1 MPFDFRK
8 AEKEY
13 YSPLEKPQLVI
24 IPAMRFAAICG
35 NGKPDDSNPSYI
47 QADSLLHEFSCFLR
61 GFSRLPVEI
70 ADSCDYTLPPLELMY
85 FRNEVKKT
93 SWTLLRRI
101 PDFFTKEDISVIRQL
116 YEKKSGISAE
126 KIQILNHSDG
136 MCIQMGHCK
145 KTGKTSSY
153 ASRSARMSQLS
164 AHCMR
169 FSSLRKEKTGRK
181 PFSVFLSA
189 DHLPVFRKY

>member
-70 ADSCDYTLPPLELMY
+70 ADSCDYTL
-85 FRNEVKKT
+85 KKT

-153 ASRSARMSQLS
+153 GKMEEYALSFAVRPDVSAKRPLHEIFLPQKGKDWPKTV
-164 AHCMR
+164 
-169 FSSLRKEKTGRK
+169 LR
-181 PFSVFLSA
+181 
-189 DHLPVFRKY
+189 LPVS

>member
-13 YSPLEKPQLVI
+13 YSPLEKPQLMI
-24 IPAMRFAAICG
+24 IPSMRFAAICG
-35 NGKPDDSNPSYI
+35 SGKPDDSNPSYI

-85 FRNEVKKT
+85 FKNEKKI
-93 SWTLLRRI
+93 SWTLQRRI
-101 PDFFTKEDISVIRQL
+101 PDFFMKEDINTMRQL
-116 YEKKSGISAE
+116 YEKKTGNSTE
-126 KIQILNHSDG
+126 KIVILTHSDG

-145 KTGKTSSY
+145 KAGKTLAYGRMEEY
-153 ASRSARMSQLS
+153 ALSFGVRPDVSAKRPLHEIFLPQ
-164 AHCMR
+164 R
-169 FSSLRKEKTGRK
+169 GKDWPKTVLR
-181 PFSVFLSA
+181 
-189 DHLPVFRKY
+189 LPVS

>member
-13 YSPLEKPQLVI
+13 YSPLEKPQLMI
-24 IPAMRFAAICG
+24 IPSMRFAAICG
-35 NGKPDDSNPSYI
+35 SGKPDDSNPSYI
-47 QADSLLHEFSCFLR
+47 QADSLLYEFSCFLR

-70 ADSCDYTLPPLELMY
+70 ADSFEYTLPPLELMY
-85 FRNEVKKT
+85 FRNEEKKT
-93 SWTLLRRI
+93 SWTLQRRI

-116 YEKKSGISAE
+116 YEKKSGISTE

-145 KTGKTSSY
+145 KTGKTSAYGKMEEY
-153 ASRSARMSQLS
+153 ALSFGVRPDVSAKRPLHEIFLPQ
-164 AHCMR
+164 R
-169 FSSLRKEKTGRK
+169 GKDWPKTVLR
-181 PFSVFLSA
+181 
-189 DHLPVFRKY
+189 LPVS